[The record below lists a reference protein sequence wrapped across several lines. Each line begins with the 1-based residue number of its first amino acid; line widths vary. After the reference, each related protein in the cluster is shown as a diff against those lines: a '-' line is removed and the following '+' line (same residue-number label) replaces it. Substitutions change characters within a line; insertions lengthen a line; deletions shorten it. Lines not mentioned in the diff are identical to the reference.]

1 MKSLFTTLI
10 FICVTGQFTYAQNLF
25 DEEDVPELS
34 SHSIRQEQM
43 EQFAN
48 AQTDE
53 PTDSNSM
60 TNLLMQYL
68 QSGFS
73 SNKRSSRCALSKE
86 VYGYHPYWYGSAYYN
101 YYDFSLLSTF
111 SYFSYELN
119 PNTGGYKTVHS
130 WATTNAI
137 TYAQMAGCKVELCV
151 TNFGFDNNARFLR
164 NPKAWSNL
172 ADQLIKL
179 LNLRRA
185 DGINLDFEQIYKAD
199 KPNLIKFV
207 AYLSNRFKTD
217 RPGTTITMAV
227 PAIDHQG
234 AFDVLAMNPYIKLFI
249 IMGYDYFC
257 AGSKHAGPVAPLEGK
272 YSQKAT
278 LNTYLNSGVHPE
290 HFILAVPYYGRE
302 WTTQSST
309 VPSSTTAYVQS
320 PTYSQIK
327 NTYTNK
333 YKERWDNRSA
343 TPYIIKGP
351 KEKITQCWYENSESL
366 NQKYDLAYQ
375 YQLGGVGIWA
385 LGYDNGHTDLWDL
398 LELKFMDCSG
408 NSIGNKR
415 KPYYQKLIEDYF
427 KN

>member
-1 MKSLFTTLI
+1 MKSFFTTLYFI
-10 FICVTGQFTYAQNLF
+10 FYTCFPTQSQPVL
-25 DEEDVPELS
+25 EDVYEADENGV
-34 SHSIRQEQM
+34 SIRQELM
-43 EQFAN
+43 NENQFAE
-48 AQTDE
+48 TDE
-53 PTDSNSM
+53 PADSAGMNG
-60 TNLLMQYL
+60 LILQYL
-68 QSGFS
+68 NSGFAS
-73 SNKRSSRCALSKE
+73 SKRSSNCALSKE
-86 VYGYHPYWYGSAYYN
+86 VYGYHPFWYGSSYYN
-101 YYDFSLLSTF
+101 YYDFELLSTF

-130 WATTNAI
+130 WSTTNSI

-164 NPKAWSNL
+164 NPKAWNNL

-179 LNLRRA
+179 LNQRRA
-185 DGINLDFEQIYKAD
+185 DGVNLDFEQIYTGD
-199 KPNLIKFV
+199 KQNLIKFV
-207 AYLSNRFKTD
+207 AYLHNRFKTD
-217 RPGTTITMAV
+217 RPNTTITMAV

-234 AFDVLAMNPYIKLFI
+234 VFDVLALKNYVKQFV

-257 AGSKHAGPVAPLEGK
+257 ANSKHAGPVAPLEGK

-278 LNTYLNSGVHPE
+278 LNTYLNSGVHPQ

-302 WTTQSST
+302 WTTQSYA
-309 VPSSTTAYVQS
+309 VPSSAKSYVQS

-327 NTYTNK
+327 NVYGGK
-333 YKERWDNRSA
+333 YKERWDTRSA

-351 KEKITQCWYENSESL
+351 KDKVTQCWFENTESL
-366 NQKYDLAYQ
+366 NQKYDLVYE

-398 LELKFMDCSG
+398 LELKFMDCTG
-408 NSIGNKR
+408 NSSNNQR
-415 KPYYQKLIEDYF
+415 KPYYLKLIEDYF